1 MQRGIWVPFERQ
13 LISIMKSHATS
24 AVRMA
29 LMLYSTALVAAPL
42 QDPWNEGH
50 AYLNATGPHVLG
62 CWKFDEL
69 PLADAS
75 GHGALLALNGAAI
88 GPQGRF
94 GGALSC
100 GVAVGGVRRAA
111 VTTAALPRLS
121 PIGAFS
127 AEMWVRVAVDVSPTQ
142 PAHLLDK
149 QGSQMQDYRWSLLPA
164 DELGRRRMSV
174 NLGFGTFA
182 KEFVSEPVFLPARE
196 WRHLAFTYDAA
207 GNVAFFL
214 DSEAVG
220 GAFAENCGPV
230 LQGMQ
235 PLSIGDGLASAAGFP
250 GDIDEVRLCDGVRG
264 FASFAL
270 EVSGTRHVW
279 QRMERPTPLKI
290 SLTNLL
296 PRPLLGA
303 DMSYNIAGI
312 TQSFI
317 LPDLAPGTSHVVELG
332 PDTALKPGTYML
344 EVVMGTGAQRVRKAK
359 QFHIVTRSLPMLPLI
374 MEGAREED
382 LPHLQALACTHW
394 TGLTN
399 VDAPYLGPNDRHH
412 HLKVQPRMD
421 AGLFSGLRTV
431 AALAPWRV
439 AMTDTRLHR
448 INRDGKSYEP
458 PDLDAF
464 SGVAGLT
471 GNSGQRLMVG
481 FREYQT
487 WAGVWLNAA
496 PRSTS
501 QPGFSAVEREAY
513 RKFSG
518 QDIPPEI
525 QNGGGADWK
534 TLAGF
539 PTDRVLPDDHPIL
552 RYYRWFWSTGNGWK
566 AANEAWY
573 QGMDKR
579 RQERTDV
586 WTLHDPTVR
595 QPSIAGADGMVNYFG
610 DRTMDVRDPI
620 MTGLCLDQLLAM
632 GAAHSREIGIFGIM
646 PLSWE
651 RETVSPF
658 GAEGTAESIRLEDIT
673 APARHISLSPAI
685 LKESLWMML
694 ARPVKGLV
702 CTGWPALRS
711 AAGNVSPIRATHP
724 QAYAAFRDVVD
735 RVIRPLGPML
745 ARRKPWRSPVVMLES
760 FTSQMFAGRGLY
772 RGTSPRTMK
781 VWQALQHAHI
791 QADIVYE
798 EILAEGGL
806 EGRDILIMTES
817 DVLPASVVAT
827 LKQWQQDGGK
837 IIADEHL
844 CPALKADV
852 LLSESAVPILPAN
865 PPEAPVPANSA
876 PNPTPVT
883 PPPAPLSLPERLA
896 QICLDL
902 GLQPRV
908 TCDNP
913 DVILHASSTG
923 EATCLFVINNSREA
937 GTYVGQHGL
946 VKESGL
952 AVTASLNLGS
962 DSINVYDLTRSAFVL
977 PKREVSGL
985 TIPLKLGPAEGRVF
999 LLSSAPLLE
1008 INLDLPETAT
1018 CGNVAEARITL
1029 NTSGGRPMP
1038 AAIPVAVRIRDA
1050 DGTPAEW
1057 DGHHVVEDG
1066 VLTLRLDLARNET
1079 PGTWEV
1085 QVRELASGI
1094 EVVKWMKV
1102 QRQ

>member
-1 MQRGIWVPFERQ
+1 MKRGIWVAFEQR
-13 LISIMKSHATS
+13 LVSIMKSHATS
-24 AVRMA
+24 ALSMA
-29 LMLYSTALVAAPL
+29 LMLYTSSLAAAPL
-42 QDPWNEGH
+42 QDTWDDGH
-50 AYLNATGPHVLG
+50 ANLDATGPHVFG

-69 PLADAS
+69 PLADAT
-75 GHGALLALNGAAI
+75 GHGVLLVLNGAKT
-88 GPQGRF
+88 GGQGRF
-94 GGALSC
+94 GGSLGC
-100 GVAVGGVRRAA
+100 GASIGGVRHAA
-111 VTTAALPRLS
+111 VTFGTVPRLS
-121 PIGAFS
+121 PAGAFS

-149 QGSQMQDYRWSLLPA
+149 QGSLMQDYRWSLLPA

-182 KEFVSEPVFLPARE
+182 REFVSEPIFLPAKE
-196 WRHLAFTYDAA
+196 WRHLAFTYDAV

-220 GAFAENCGPV
+220 GGFAENCGPV
-230 LQGMQ
+230 QPGTQ

-264 FASFAL
+264 FASFEL
-270 EVSGTRHVW
+270 DVGGPRHVW

-290 SLTNLL
+290 SLTNLR
-296 PRPLLGA
+296 PKPLLGA
-303 DMSYNIAGI
+303 DMTYNMAGV

-317 LPDLAPGTSHVVELG
+317 LPDLAPGASHVAELG

-344 EVVMGTGAQRVRKAK
+344 EVVMGTGAQRVRKTK
-359 QFHIVTRSLPMLPLI
+359 QLHIVPRSPPMLPLI

-399 VDAPYLGPNDRHH
+399 ADAPYLGPNDRHH

-431 AALAPWRV
+431 AALAPWRI
-439 AMTDTRLHR
+439 AMNDTRLHR
-448 INRDGKSYEP
+448 INREGKSYDP
-458 PDLDAF
+458 PDLDAA

-471 GNSGQRLMVG
+471 VNSGQRLMVG
-481 FREYQT
+481 FRDYQT

-501 QPGFSAVEREAY
+501 QPGFSAAEREAY

-518 QDIPPEI
+518 QDIPPEV
-525 QNGGGADWK
+525 QSGGGVDWK
-534 TLAGF
+534 SLAGF
-539 PTDRVLPDDHPIL
+539 PTDRVLPDDHPVL

-579 RQERTDV
+579 RQERTDI

-595 QPSIAGADGMVNYFG
+595 QPSIAGADGMVNYLG
-610 DRTMDVRDPI
+610 DQTLDARDPI
-620 MTGLCLDQLLAM
+620 MTGLCVDQLLAM

-651 RETVSPF
+651 REMVSPL
-658 GAEGTAESIRLEDIT
+658 GADGTAESIRLEDIT
-673 APARHISLSPAI
+673 APARQISLSPAI

-711 AAGNVSPIRATHP
+711 GVDNVSPIRATHP
-724 QAYAAFRDVVD
+724 QAYAAFRDVAD

-745 ARRKPWRSPVVMLES
+745 ARRKPWHSPVVMLES

-772 RGTSPRTMK
+772 RGTSPRTME
-781 VWQALQHAHI
+781 VWQALQRSHI

-798 EILAEGGL
+798 ELLSEGGL
-806 EGRDILIMTES
+806 EGRQILIMTEC
-817 DVLPASVVAT
+817 DVLPAGVVET
-827 LKQWQQDGGK
+827 LKKWQQDGGK

-844 CPALKADV
+844 CPALKADA
-852 LLSESAVPILPAN
+852 LLSET
-865 PPEAPVPANSA
+865 PVPANGT

-896 QICLDL
+896 QICKDL
-902 GLQPRV
+902 GWQPRV

-913 DVILHASSTG
+913 DVIIHASSTG

-946 VKESGL
+946 VKENGL

-977 PKREVSGL
+977 PKREDNGL

-1008 INLDLPETAT
+1008 LNLELPETAT

-1050 DGTPAEW
+1050 DGAPAEW

-1066 VLTLRLDLARNET
+1066 VLTLRLELAKNET

-1085 QVRELASGI
+1085 HVRELASGMQT
-1094 EVVKWMKV
+1094 VKWMRIV
-1102 QRQ
+1102 R